1 MCLFF
6 RFYDEQNW
14 TEGMSTED
22 TAMFKHRH
30 LNTGTVYVYLSRDA
44 AYVWNR
50 WSTMSEGE
58 ATG

>member
-1 MCLFF
+1 VQTMCLFF

-44 AYVWNR
+44 A
-50 WSTMSEGE
+50 
-58 ATG
+58 